1 MRLTWC
7 EDCRHWRAG
16 ERNPAGRPLRGECHR
31 MAPAAAAPTMQPD
44 PALWAVWPATL
55 PDESCGEW
63 VERAA

>member
-1 MRLTWC
+1 
-7 EDCRHWRAG
+7 
-16 ERNPAGRPLRGECHR
+16 

-44 PALWAVWPATL
+44 PAMWAVWPATL